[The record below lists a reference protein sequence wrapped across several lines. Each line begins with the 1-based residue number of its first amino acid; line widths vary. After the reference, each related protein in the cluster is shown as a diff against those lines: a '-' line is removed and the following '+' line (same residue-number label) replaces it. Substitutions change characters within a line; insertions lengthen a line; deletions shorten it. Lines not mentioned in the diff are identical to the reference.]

1 MERINLTML
10 ESQFK
15 KKWQKKFKDAGW
27 VVIQL
32 DPTAGV
38 PMGFPDTLI
47 LSPTGYHCFIEWK
60 KSANAKKQPLQEYWS
75 VKLNNMS
82 HDAFFINPNNVEE
95 MYAKIVQESNNSPR

>member
-1 MERINLTML
+1 ML

-38 PMGFPDTLI
+38 SMGFPDTLI
-47 LSPTGYHCFIEWK
+47 LSPTGYKCFVEWK
-60 KSANAKKQPLQEYWS
+60 KSASAKKQPLQEYWS
-75 VKLNNMS
+75 VKLNNMG
-82 HDAFFINPNNVEE
+82 HDAFFINPRN
-95 MYAKIVQESNNSPR
+95 ASASSGSINSKSISKPL